1 MFTKRRVQAT
11 MKNENTKMS
20 FKLGFHLLYLY
31 MYIIQTRSQVSK
43 EYFIPL
49 TEVSDCL
56 SGDQDPF
63 HQFYDIS
70 RLECRYCAQNTTYQT
85 TGANGLYS
93 GILYIFSKIK
103 SNLGT

>member
-1 MFTKRRVQAT
+1 
-11 MKNENTKMS
+11 MKNENAKMS

-56 SGDQDPF
+56 SGDEDLF
-63 HQFYDIS
+63 HEFYDIS
-70 RLECRYCAQNTTYQT
+70 RLECRNCAQNTTFQT
-85 TGANGLYS
+85 TGANGLF
-93 GILYIFSKIK
+93 LYIYF
-103 SNLGT
+103 